1 MTVVCFVVGMLFEL
15 CCSDACFAHVLTP
28 VSIVV
33 GMQNG
38 IGHVQASCFVVNRW
52 SERVEW

>member
-1 MTVVCFVVGMLFEL
+1 MM
-15 CCSDACFAHVLTP
+15 HVLLMFLTP

-38 IGHVQASCFVVNRW
+38 IGHVQASCVVFSRW